1 MVKNLFIHA
10 FVLIIML
17 VLAIGA
23 VRLLGASTD
32 LIRDVPLLYA
42 LYISTVVIVY
52 FVRKNKADP
61 KRGHD

>member
-1 MVKNLFIHA
+1 MVKSLFIHA

-23 VRLLGASTD
+23 VRLLGVSTD

-42 LYISTVVIVY
+42 LYISIIVIVY
-52 FVRKNKADP
+52 FLRKNKADP
-61 KRGHD
+61 KGGHD

>member
-1 MVKNLFIHA
+1 MVKNLLIHTFA
-10 FVLIIML
+10 LIIML

-42 LYISTVVIVY
+42 LYISIVVIVY
-52 FVRKNKADP
+52 FVRKNKANP